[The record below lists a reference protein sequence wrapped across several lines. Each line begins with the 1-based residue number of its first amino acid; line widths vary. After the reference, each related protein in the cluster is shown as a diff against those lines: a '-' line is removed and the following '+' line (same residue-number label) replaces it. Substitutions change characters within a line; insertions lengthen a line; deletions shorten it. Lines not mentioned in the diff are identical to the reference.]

1 MKKLSSFLIVLGIL
15 IMLTPIVGR
24 ILTIQN
30 EKRLIDEWNK
40 GLDEISSTEEA
51 SSDQL
56 LSSLSNVFEEERT
69 SEPEIA
75 PIDIPIPTPVATTKV
90 TPKANPKPSQ
100 KMLGLIEIKK
110 IKVNLP
116 IVEGVESSNLKAG
129 IGHIP
134 SSAGLGQLGN
144 SALAGHRSYTFGN
157 FFNRLDEL
165 QIGDIITI
173 TTKKSKYTYTIYE
186 KLVVLPENVSVLK
199 STKDESII
207 TLITC
212 TPVRVATHRLIVHA
226 RLEKS
231 E

>member
-1 MKKLSSFLIVLGIL
+1 
-15 IMLTPIVGR
+15 MLTPVVGR
-24 ILTIQN
+24 VLALQN

-40 GLDEISSTEEA
+40 GLDEISSTEET
-51 SSDQL
+51 STDQVL
-56 LSSLSNVFEEERT
+56 TSLSSVFNEEIIF
-69 SEPEIA
+69 EPNIEPIDVPVSAPAPA
-75 PIDIPIPTPVATTKV
+75 PIA
-90 TPKANPKPSQ
+90 TPKAVPKPEQ

-110 IKVNLP
+110 INVNLP
-116 IVEGVESSNLKAG
+116 IVEGVESRNLKAG

-134 SSAGLGQLGN
+134 GSAGLGQLGN

-165 QIGDIITI
+165 QIGDSITI
-173 TTKKSKYTYTIYE
+173 STKKSKYTYTIYE
-186 KLVVLPENVSVLK
+186 KLVVLPEDVYVLK
-199 STKDESII
+199 GTNDESII

-212 TPVRVATHRLIVHA
+212 TPVRVATHRLIIHA

>member
-134 SSAGLGQLGN
+134 GSAGLGQLGN

>member
-1 MKKLSSFLIVLGIL
+1 MLIVLGIL
-15 IMLTPIVGR
+15 IMLTPVVGR
-24 ILTIQN
+24 VLAIQN

-40 GLDEISSTEEA
+40 GLDEISSTEET
-51 SSDQL
+51 STDQVL
-56 LSSLSNVFEEERT
+56 TSLSSVFDEEIT
-69 SEPEIA
+69 SEPKIELIDVPVSAPAPA
-75 PIDIPIPTPVATTKV
+75 PIA
-90 TPKANPKPSQ
+90 TPKVQQ

-110 IKVNLP
+110 INVNLP

-134 SSAGLGQLGN
+134 GSADLGQLGN

-165 QIGDIITI
+165 QIGDSITI
-173 TTKKSKYTYTIYE
+173 STKKSKYTYTIYE
-186 KLVVLPENVSVLK
+186 KLVVLPEDVYVLK
-199 STKDESII
+199 GTNDESII